1 MAGEA
6 GGVRPTARLL
16 GVENL
21 TAPTGLLVGVDLAGG
36 GRVLLGAA
44 LGAAALVTADSFAA
58 ELLLFAV
65 DVGLVGS
72 GFLAAAAAAAVDV
85 AGFLAAA
92 AGGGRPTSFRAAAV
106 LGAGTAVVL
115 PPEGAVVAL
124 GTVGLAVAE
133 LLKGFEAAVVGRE
146 GAEAG
151 LDVEEPVVGLVVFGM
166 TAAPGL
172 GAAEVEGFAAVYA
185 KGLLVAPGFLGL
197 APPTA
202 SGPVFFLAVLLADVG
217 LVPLAA
223 ALVAEVVLACPT
235 GLLSGTLV

>member
-1 MAGEA
+1 M
-6 GGVRPTARLL
+6 
-16 GVENL
+16 ENL

-72 GFLAAAAAAAVDV
+72 GFLAAAAAAAAAAVDV

>member
-1 MAGEA
+1 M
-6 GGVRPTARLL
+6 
-16 GVENL
+16 ENL

-72 GFLAAAAAAAVDV
+72 GFLAAAAAAAAAAVDV

-172 GAAEVEGFAAVYA
+172 GAAEVEGFAAVYV

>member
-1 MAGEA
+1 M
-6 GGVRPTARLL
+6 
-16 GVENL
+16 ENL

-172 GAAEVEGFAAVYA
+172 GAAAEVEGFAAVYA